1 MDSALWDFTASLL
14 RCGQIS
20 LYRFKDLTVEINN
33 NKVNLQFHTHHFLFL
48 LSCKKKNKKKKQKGN
63 NTWLHG
69 EPIIN
74 LINQHYKD
82 ANAEQIKWFI
92 SVYVNV
98 CKYSPDQPAELGF
111 GLNVPDT
118 ISPRLD
124 EEFPLDLLLQWHIK
138 QKVFSEWCFK
148 RLLVKTVFL
157 LLFVVHGVKSLGTK
171 LRKAEMENSALARTH
186 APLWAWHLHAS
197 SPPIHQLPGSSLV
210 HLFKVNPFLVGVYVS
225 GASAACCWSDLLQ
238 PGPPRWLTRGSVLS
252 SVPAGVGCFPASVD
266 SGWSR
271 CRSLL
276 SPDGRSTSHCWTSTD
291 CERHE

>member
-1 MDSALWDFTASLL
+1 M
-14 RCGQIS
+14 
-20 LYRFKDLTVEINN
+20 
-33 NKVNLQFHTHHFLFL
+33 
-48 LSCKKKNKKKKQKGN
+48 
-63 NTWLHG
+63 
-69 EPIIN
+69 
-74 LINQHYKD
+74 
-82 ANAEQIKWFI
+82 
-92 SVYVNV
+92 YVNV

-171 LRKAEMENSALARTH
+171 LRKAKMENSALARTH

-210 HLFKVNPFLVGVYVS
+210 HLFKVNPFFSRRIRERSFCRLLLERPF
-225 GASAACCWSDLLQ
+225 AARPSSLTHPWKRPLFCSCWSRMFSSFSGLGMKPMSQ
-238 PGPPRWLTRGSVLS
+238 PSFTRR
-252 SVPAGVGCFPASVD
+252 PIHQ
-266 SGWSR
+266 
-271 CRSLL
+271 SLL
-276 SPDGRSTSHCWTSTD
+276 NFYGLWETWIDQIFMLNVDKKHVA
-291 CERHE
+291 